1 MSKSVT
7 KADLVNTM
15 AAETG
20 MKKVDAEKAIAA
32 LTSAIQKA
40 LVGGNKVTL
49 VGFGT
54 FEVKTRAARTGRNPQ
69 TKAKMSIPSSKT
81 IRFKPG
87 RSFID
92 SVN

>member
-7 KADLVNTM
+7 KADLVNQI

-32 LTSAIQKA
+32 LTTAIQKA
-40 LVGGNKVTL
+40 LVGGGKVTL

-54 FEVKTRAARTGRNPQ
+54 FEVKTRASRTGRNPQ
-69 TKAKMSIPSSKT
+69 TKAKMEIPSSKT

-87 RSFID
+87 RAFID